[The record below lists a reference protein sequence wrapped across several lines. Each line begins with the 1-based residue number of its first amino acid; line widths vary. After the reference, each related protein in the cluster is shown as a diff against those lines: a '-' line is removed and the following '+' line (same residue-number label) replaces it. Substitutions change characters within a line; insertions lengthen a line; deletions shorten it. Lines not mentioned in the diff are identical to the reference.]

1 MLTKLLDLQY
11 RYSLSTSQVS
21 SVIDGKEKCWVT
33 LNRKLILLASENNT
47 AKEKFKKLLS
57 YSYTTTQQFWLHPL
71 SMLFRWELFQF
82 PLLGK
87 RGNIFQ
93 SDVAY
98 RAEGTDGGGAVC
110 GERDPP
116 SPSCLQAVWI
126 TVEMQRGA
134 VTQPGD
140 IWGQW
145 GAVFYINNKYTV

>member
-87 RGNIFQ
+87 RGEYFSVWCGLQ
-93 SDVAY
+93 G
-98 RAEGTDGGGAVC
+98 RGHWWWGGGLWWTWSSISFVSSGC
-110 GERDPP
+110 LNYCRDATR
-116 SPSCLQAVWI
+116 CCYTTRRHLR
-126 TVEMQRGA
+126 TVRCS
-134 VTQPGD
+134 
-140 IWGQW
+140 ILH
-145 GAVFYINNKYTV
+145 K